1 MPATATKK
9 PKSPAEE
16 WALQHPK
23 ATRAKVLAKLSPAEA
38 LDLLHNWRWWARPD
52 QLLPKGQWSTWLAMC
67 GRGWGKT
74 RTGGEATNEWAQTP
88 GLRIALIGRTTADV
102 RDVMIRGESG
112 ILAVAHPSFRPVYQ
126 PSKRLLTWPN
136 GTIAMTYSAEKP
148 DMLRGPQHHKGWA
161 DELAAWKYTDTWAQ
175 LQYGLRLGTNPQCIV
190 TTTPRPTAL
199 VRALAAD
206 ASTHVTRGSTYDN
219 KGNLARKF
227 LLHIAAQ
234 YEGTRMGRQELYGD
248 LLTDTPGALWTY
260 ANLDFYRVRPVLVDD
275 PTGYEGKRL
284 TTQLPTLV
292 RIVVAVDPNVAA
304 DTKEFEKQTR
314 AGKGADG
321 KERRG
326 DECGIVVVGLGADG
340 NGYVLHDATIS
351 AGPAEWAQ
359 IVVRLYDQYKANSIV
374 AEANNGGDL
383 IRTTI
388 EAFCRD
394 RKDKDGRRL
403 MMPSIKLVHA
413 SKGKRARAEP
423 ISTHYEAGRV
433 HHVGTFAE
441 LEDEMCTWDAA
452 TAVKSPNRIDALVW
466 GLTELL
472 EGGGGPLIVPSN
484 NNDSHSRF
492 ESESRGF

>member
-1 MPATATKK
+1 MATS
-9 PKSPAEE
+9 SPAQSPAQL
-16 WALQHPK
+16 WALHNPK
-23 ATRAKVLAKLSPAEA
+23 HVRANALSRLTVDEA
-38 LDLLHNWRWWARPD
+38 LALKHDWKWWARPD
-52 QLLPKGQWSTWLAMC
+52 QLAPQGSWSTWLAQC

-74 RTGGEATNEWAQTP
+74 RCGAEWINEQARTP

-112 ILAVAHPSFRPVYQ
+112 ILAVAHPNHRPIYQ

-148 DMLRGPQHHKGWA
+148 DMLRGPQHHKAWA
-161 DELAAWKYTDTWAQ
+161 DELAAWKYVDTWNQ
-175 LQYGLRLGTNPQCIV
+175 LQYGLRLGENPQSIV

-199 VRALAAD
+199 VRSLAAD
-206 ASTHVTRGSTYDN
+206 PSTHVTRGSTYDN
-219 KGNLARKF
+219 KANLARKF
-227 LLHIAAQ
+227 LQEIAKQ
-234 YEGTRMGRQELYGD
+234 FEGTRMGRQELYGD

-260 ANLDFYRVRPVLVDD
+260 ANLDHYRVRPVLIDD

-284 TTQLPTLV
+284 TTQLPHLV

-340 NGYVLHDATIS
+340 HAYVLQDSTTS

-394 RKDKDGRRL
+394 RKDRDGRRL
-403 MMPSIKLVHA
+403 MMPAIRLVHA

-423 ISTHYEAGRV
+423 IATHYEAGRV

-441 LEDEMCTWDAA
+441 LEDEMCTWDAT

-466 GLTELL
+466 GATELL
-472 EGGGGPLIVPSN
+472 EGGIPIHAS
-484 NNDSHSRF
+484 SHVEENF
-492 ESESRGF
+492 DDQGFGH